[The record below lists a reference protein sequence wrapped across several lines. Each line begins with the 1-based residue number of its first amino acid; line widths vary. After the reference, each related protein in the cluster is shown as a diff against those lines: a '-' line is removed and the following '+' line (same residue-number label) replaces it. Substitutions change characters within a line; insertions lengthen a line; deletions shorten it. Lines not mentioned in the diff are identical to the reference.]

1 MSSTPAPGVITD
13 TARLVRDAADGDR
26 GALWRLAEPERQLD
40 SNVIRLAPDAEVAG
54 HVEPDLDV
62 LVCVVGGSGQ
72 LETAGGRQE
81 LAPGAVVWL
90 PHGARRSLTAGPD
103 GLCYLTVHRRRPG
116 LTIASAAPA
125 PTVAA
130 TPVEYGGG
138 EAACLLHLVCPG
150 CGRLAQESDARFCS
164 RCGEELPAG

>member
-1 MSSTPAPGVITD
+1 MSSTPAPGVVTD
-13 TARLVRDAADGDR
+13 TARLVRDASDGDR
-26 GALWRLAEPERQLD
+26 GALWRLAEPGRQLD

-62 LVCVVGGSGQ
+62 LVCVVGGGGL

-90 PHGARRSLTAGPD
+90 PHGVRRSLTAGPD

-116 LTIASAAPA
+116 LTVGPA
-125 PTVAA
+125 PTAA
-130 TPVEYGGG
+130 SASSAVEYGGG

-150 CGRLAQESDARFCS
+150 CGRLAQESGARFCS
-164 RCGEELPAG
+164 RCGEELPAD